1 MECLVAK
8 WQEKDGANTLTA
20 KGLIRVNDNKPEFG
34 SLMLVTPNVVTIN
47 NGFMNKRNKVGFI
60 TGRIEDLKDVI
71 KHYKL
76 KEGMDY
82 SVIFGAHHIVTIE
95 KLESDVPENQGFRIK
110 INPQTE
116 EELTKYGEKI
126 YWKTEVVPEGSDVV
140 NSFISH
146 DREDDTGQIDP
157 ATEEFTGEA
166 PKKKKDKKK
175 KKEKA
180 Q

>member
-20 KGLIRVNDNKPEFG
+20 KGLIRINDNKPEFG
-34 SLMLVTPNVVTIN
+34 SLMLVTPNVVTIS
-47 NGFMNKRNKVGFI
+47 NGFMNKRNRVGFI
-60 TGRIEDLKDVI
+60 TGRVEDLKEVI

-76 KEGMDY
+76 KEGTDY
-82 SVIFGAHHIVTIE
+82 SEKFGPHHIVTLE
-95 KLESDVPENQGFRIK
+95 KLESEVPDNQGYRVK

-116 EELTKYGEKI
+116 DELTKYGEAI
-126 YWKTEVVPEGSDVV
+126 YWKTEVVPEGSDIM
-140 NSFISH
+140 NTFISH
-146 DREDDTGQIDP
+146 DREDDTGKIDA

-166 PKKKKDKKK
+166 PKKKKKKK
-175 KKEKA
+175 DKQKT